1 MSKKQQNKCIHEVVT
16 DVYNA
21 CLWVFFGSIE
31 ECADAMRDQ
40 KVEEHIIKDWVDH
53 VNSTGYNGMFTH
65 NEEVNISLLW
75 LPKLPITIMEYGT
88 LVHEIEHYVFY
99 LFDHIG
105 MEHTEASDE
114 AYAYML
120 GYIFREIDNIVCN
133 LKEKGYE

>member
-1 MSKKQQNKCIHEVVT
+1 ML
-16 DVYNA
+16 VYGY
-21 CLWVFFGSIE
+21 FFGSIE

-53 VNSTGYNGMFTH
+53 VNFTRYNGIFTY
-65 NEEVNISLLW
+65 NEEANISLLW
-75 LPKLPITIMEYGT
+75 LPKLPITIIEYGT

-120 GYIFREIDNIVCN
+120 GYVFREINNIVCN